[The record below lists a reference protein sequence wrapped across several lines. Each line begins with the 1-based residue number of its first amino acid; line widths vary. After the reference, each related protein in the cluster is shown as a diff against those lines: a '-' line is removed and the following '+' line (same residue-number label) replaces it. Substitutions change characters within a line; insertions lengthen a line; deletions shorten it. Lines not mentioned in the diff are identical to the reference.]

1 MTLKIGV
8 LLMVSPRTA
17 NNADAYM
24 NRDVRK
30 WLSSAGMTVVPIPAT
45 VTPVEAAAYFDY
57 VNGLFLHPGWADQE
71 AYTATINLFLEMAVQ
86 ANRAGEYF
94 PVWGTCQGFQ
104 RLVQGKLERLQSLR
118 LTKGTQLHL
127 QVDPSE
133 SRLLKFATKQQI
145 HHLRD
150 EFEPWFNHE
159 WGAPV
164 ASLSSVYRLLSTS
177 HDRAGTEYVSMI
189 EGKDLPFYGVQFHPE
204 KDKGASEW
212 MAAFLASELKKSTH
226 TGFDPNPT
234 LRMTRGVCLIN
245 GAEEEC
251 YRLRSF

>member
-1 MTLKIGV
+1 MRIGV
-8 LLMVSPRTA
+8 LLMVSPRTSPSHS
-17 NNADAYM
+17 DAYM
-24 NRDVRK
+24 NRDVKR

-45 VTPVEAAAYFDY
+45 VSPVEAAAYFDY

-104 RLVQGKLERLQSLR
+104 RLVQFFGGHLERLQSLR
-118 LTKGTQLHL
+118 FTKGSRLHL
-127 QVDPSE
+127 QVDPTE
-133 SRLLKFATKQQI
+133 SRLLKYATKRQLR
-145 HHLRD
+145 HLRD
-150 EFEPWFNHE
+150 ECEPWFNHE

-204 KDKGASEW
+204 KDRGALDW
-212 MAAFLASELKKSTH
+212 MARFLASELKKSTH
-226 TGFDPNPT
+226 TGFDPNPS
-234 LRMTRGVCLIN
+234 LKMTSGICLVN

-251 YRLRSF
+251 YQI